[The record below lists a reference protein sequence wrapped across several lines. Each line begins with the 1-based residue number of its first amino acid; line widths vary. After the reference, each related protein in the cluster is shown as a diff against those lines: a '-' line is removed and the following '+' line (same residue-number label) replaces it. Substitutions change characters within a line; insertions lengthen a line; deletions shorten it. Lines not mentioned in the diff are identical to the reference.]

1 MLRAV
6 LEGWKRA
13 YRGSLHTEAAE
24 LLGLHNVAQIAD
36 RHGLTQVSMENL
48 LRWQPDIILVQEAV
62 TADFIRRDPLWQG
75 VKAVAEQRILFL
87 SGLPF
92 GWLDA
97 PPGINRLLGLR
108 RLHARLDPAI
118 NRQFKSDM
126 QHYAQLFWHCSL
138 SDADYQKIGGELMR
152 TVNGCILLLA
162 AISITFAAVSGAYHL
177 DMQQLLALI
186 LRQENVPVQEQI
198 VFWQIRVPRIL
209 AALFLGAALAGAG
222 TTYQGMFRNPL
233 VSPDILGVSAGAG
246 LGACA
251 AILWG
256 LSIVYIQLY
265 AFCGGLM
272 VVAGVWLITRRV
284 TRHDPILTPGA
295 GRHCVRH
302 VVRSGDI
309 ANKNAGTD
317 PYTQLPSITFW
328 LLGGLSTVTL
338 RDPLLCCTDHSHRLL
353 APVFSP
359 LAHEFT
365 HTFRRR
371 SPFAGTERDTSA
383 LWIDCLRH
391 THHRQHGSNSGHNWL
406 GRPVVP
412 HIARLLTGHNHQQ
425 LLPMAMCT
433 GAILLLLTDTL
444 ARSIGTTEI
453 PLGILTAFVG
463 APFFLF
469 LLLRGGRQ

>member
-1 MLRAV
+1 M
-6 LEGWKRA
+6 
-13 YRGSLHTEAAE
+13 
-24 LLGLHNVAQIAD
+24 
-36 RHGLTQVSMENL
+36 
-48 LRWQPDIILVQEAV
+48 
-62 TADFIRRDPLWQG
+62 
-75 VKAVAEQRILFL
+75 RI
-87 SGLPF
+87 
-92 GWLDA
+92 
-97 PPGINRLLGLR
+97 
-108 RLHARLDPAI
+108 
-118 NRQFKSDM
+118 
-126 QHYAQLFWHCSL
+126 
-138 SDADYQKIGGELMR
+138 
-152 TVNGCILLLA
+152 VNGCILLLA

-186 LRQENVPVQEQI
+186 LRQENESVQEQI

-209 AALFLGAALAGAG
+209 AALLLGAALAGAG
-222 TTYQGMFRNPL
+222 TTYQGMLRNPL

-246 LGACA
+246 LSACA

-256 LSIVYIQLY
+256 LPIVYIQLY

-284 TRHDPILTPGA
+284 TRHDPILTLVLVGIALGTLCGA
-295 GRHCVRH
+295 GI
-302 VVRSGDI
+302 SLI
-309 ANKNAGTD
+309 KTLAD

-338 RDPLLCCTDHSHRLL
+338 RDLCYAAPIILIGSLPLFFLRWRMNLLTLSDDEARSLGLNVTRLRFGL
-353 APVFSP
+353 IVCATLITASTV
-359 LAHEFT
+359 AI
-365 HTFRRR
+365 
-371 SPFAGTERDTSA
+371 AGIIG
-383 LWIDCLRH
+383 WIGL
-391 THHRQHGSNSGHNWL
+391 
-406 GRPVVP
+406 VVP

-463 APFFLF
+463 APFFLL

>member
-1 MLRAV
+1 
-6 LEGWKRA
+6 
-13 YRGSLHTEAAE
+13 
-24 LLGLHNVAQIAD
+24 
-36 RHGLTQVSMENL
+36 
-48 LRWQPDIILVQEAV
+48 
-62 TADFIRRDPLWQG
+62 
-75 VKAVAEQRILFL
+75 
-87 SGLPF
+87 
-92 GWLDA
+92 
-97 PPGINRLLGLR
+97 
-108 RLHARLDPAI
+108 
-118 NRQFKSDM
+118 
-126 QHYAQLFWHCSL
+126 
-138 SDADYQKIGGELMR
+138 MR

-222 TTYQGMFRNPL
+222 TTYQGMLRNPL

-284 TRHDPILTPGA
+284 TRHDPILTLVLVGIALGTLCGA
-295 GRHCVRH
+295 GI
-302 VVRSGDI
+302 SLI
-309 ANKNAGTD
+309 KTLAD

-328 LLGGLSTVTL
+328 LLGGAVH
-338 RDPLLCCTDHSHRLL
+338 RDLTRSLLCCTDHSHRLL

-365 HTFRRR
+365 HAFRRR

-406 GRPVVP
+406 GR
-412 HIARLLTGHNHQQ
+412 TG
-425 LLPMAMCT
+425 
-433 GAILLLLTDTL
+433 
-444 ARSIGTTEI
+444 RSAHC
-453 PLGILTAFVG
+453 PLVD
-463 APFFLF
+463 
-469 LLLRGGRQ
+469 RS

>member
-1 MLRAV
+1 
-6 LEGWKRA
+6 
-13 YRGSLHTEAAE
+13 
-24 LLGLHNVAQIAD
+24 
-36 RHGLTQVSMENL
+36 
-48 LRWQPDIILVQEAV
+48 
-62 TADFIRRDPLWQG
+62 
-75 VKAVAEQRILFL
+75 
-87 SGLPF
+87 
-92 GWLDA
+92 
-97 PPGINRLLGLR
+97 
-108 RLHARLDPAI
+108 
-118 NRQFKSDM
+118 
-126 QHYAQLFWHCSL
+126 
-138 SDADYQKIGGELMR
+138 MR

-284 TRHDPILTPGA
+284 TRHDPILALVLVGIALGTLCGA
-295 GRHCVRH
+295 GISLIKMFFLRWRMNLLTLSDDEA
-302 VVRSGDI
+302 RSLGLNVTRLRFGLI
-309 ANKNAGTD
+309 VCAT
-317 PYTQLPSITFW
+317 LITA
-328 LLGGLSTVTL
+328 STV
-338 RDPLLCCTDHSHRLL
+338 
-353 APVFSP
+353 AI
-359 LAHEFT
+359 
-365 HTFRRR
+365 
-371 SPFAGTERDTSA
+371 AGIIGWVG
-383 LWIDCLRH
+383 L
-391 THHRQHGSNSGHNWL
+391 
-406 GRPVVP
+406 VVP

-425 LLPMAMCT
+425 LLPIAMCT

-463 APFFLF
+463 APFFLL

>member
-1 MLRAV
+1 
-6 LEGWKRA
+6 
-13 YRGSLHTEAAE
+13 
-24 LLGLHNVAQIAD
+24 
-36 RHGLTQVSMENL
+36 
-48 LRWQPDIILVQEAV
+48 
-62 TADFIRRDPLWQG
+62 
-75 VKAVAEQRILFL
+75 
-87 SGLPF
+87 
-92 GWLDA
+92 
-97 PPGINRLLGLR
+97 
-108 RLHARLDPAI
+108 
-118 NRQFKSDM
+118 
-126 QHYAQLFWHCSL
+126 
-138 SDADYQKIGGELMR
+138 MR

-284 TRHDPILTPGA
+284 TRHDPILTLVLVGIALGTLCGA
-295 GRHCVRH
+295 GISLIKSAG
-302 VVRSGDI
+302 RSLYPVTV
-309 ANKNAGTD
+309 NYLLVAG
-317 PYTQLPSITFW
+317 
-328 LLGGLSTVTL
+328 GAVH
-338 RDPLLCCTDHSHRLL
+338 RDLTRSLLCCTDHSHRLL

-365 HTFRRR
+365 HAFRRR

-383 LWIDCLRH
+383 LWIDCLCH

-406 GRPVVP
+406 GRP
-412 HIARLLTGHNHQQ
+412 G
-425 LLPMAMCT
+425 
-433 GAILLLLTDTL
+433 
-444 ARSIGTTEI
+444 RSAHC
-453 PLGILTAFVG
+453 PLVD
-463 APFFLF
+463 
-469 LLLRGGRQ
+469 RS

>member
-1 MLRAV
+1 
-6 LEGWKRA
+6 
-13 YRGSLHTEAAE
+13 
-24 LLGLHNVAQIAD
+24 
-36 RHGLTQVSMENL
+36 
-48 LRWQPDIILVQEAV
+48 
-62 TADFIRRDPLWQG
+62 
-75 VKAVAEQRILFL
+75 
-87 SGLPF
+87 
-92 GWLDA
+92 
-97 PPGINRLLGLR
+97 
-108 RLHARLDPAI
+108 
-118 NRQFKSDM
+118 
-126 QHYAQLFWHCSL
+126 
-138 SDADYQKIGGELMR
+138 MR

-284 TRHDPILTPGA
+284 TRHDPILTLVLVGIALGTLCGA
-295 GRHCVRH
+295 GI
-302 VVRSGDI
+302 SLI
-309 ANKNAGTD
+309 KTLAD

-328 LLGGLSTVTL
+328 LLGLSTVTL
-338 RDPLLCCTDHSHRLL
+338 RDLCYA
-353 APVFSP
+353 APIILIGSLPCFSP

-391 THHRQHGSNSGHNWL
+391 TNHRQHGSNSGHNWL
-406 GRPVVP
+406 GRP
-412 HIARLLTGHNHQQ
+412 G
-425 LLPMAMCT
+425 
-433 GAILLLLTDTL
+433 
-444 ARSIGTTEI
+444 RSAHC
-453 PLGILTAFVG
+453 PLVD
-463 APFFLF
+463 
-469 LLLRGGRQ
+469 RS